1 MDWILSPPNS
11 YLKALSPTVILYG
24 DRGFKEVIKLKQSFK
39 NDALIQQDVFVRRT
53 NTRDLHT

>member
-24 DRGFKEVIKLKQSFK
+24 DRAFKEVIKLKQSFK
-39 NDALIQQDVFVRRT
+39 NGALSNRMSS
-53 NTRDLHT
+53 